1 MSLKRTAE
9 TKWANATIQDNF
21 VFSKTMELYP
31 DLCRQLLELILN
43 VKIKEISYPEREKTI
58 EARIDGKGIRL
69 DVFVEDKGAKRSF
82 DVEMQV
88 TNSAHL
94 DMRIRYYQGLIDMNS
109 LKRGQHYSALNESF
123 IIFICPF
130 DHFKQGR
137 HFYSFSERCD
147 QDTNLKLNNKTHHIF
162 LSTKGTA
169 DDVSPDILAFL
180 NYVDNGVV
188 SGKFVEKLDAAVY
201 SVKSNQKVRHD
212 FMTLQMALLEE
223 RMESEMRGEQR
234 GLAQGIELGRNEER
248 EALARNL
255 IRRGRRI
262 QEIHEDTGLS
272 VERIEQLF
280 NNTPIT

>member
-1 MSLKRTAE
+1 MSVKRTAE

-43 VKIKEISYPEREKTI
+43 IRIKEINYPEREKTI

-94 DMRIRYYQGLIDMNS
+94 DMRIRYYQGLIDMNN

-130 DHFKQGR
+130 DNFKQGR

-212 FMTLQMALLEE
+212 FMTLQMYLLEHE
-223 RMESEMRGEQR
+223 MEAEQR

-255 IRRGRRI
+255 IRRGRHI

-272 VERIEQLF
+272 IERIEQLF